1 MWSKIVGHKTRIPK
15 VESCSIIHLNREA
28 FKRIFDIEKLGLE
41 GKIYAQSSQSPAQHL
56 LSSQMSHTE
65 SI

>member
-41 GKIYAQSSQSPAQHL
+41 GKIFCPIFPEPSPAFTEFPNE
-56 LSSQMSHTE
+56 SH
-65 SI
+65 